1 MCLNRVGRGLTA
13 VVGQMKRRSYDQFTV
28 QSSVGRQTS
37 DMSHTRTAID
47 FWKEFLGMY
56 RSMPELWLVR
66 SKLYRDRRLKVE
78 SYGRLLELLR
88 ASDSN
93 VNIHT
98 LKRKIN
104 NFRTSYRRELRKVLD
119 SNNTYTP
126 SLWYFKELDFLYELE
141 TGELKLA
148 AEQDHDLKV
157 RQQEANTSVAI
168 EAHLSESEDSLASM
182 QQRENGDITEDN
194 DNDQV
199 HRLDAEEVDM
209 IAETFQ
215 NEEDVLRLNAVVD
228 GDVEPETEPDHD
240 PEAENM
246 GPEVEHHVEDYRD
259 NSLVDSVK
267 NSGYLASPSHLRLNA
282 ESLAFDKSVGR
293 IRIRRRRS
301 SNDTEYGETVKKR
314 RNEETPNRDRD
325 REIKKEWDLDRV
337 HESDSEH
344 ECELIGKRMA
354 THFRHMR
361 PDQRLYA
368 ERIIS
373 EVLVYG
379 RMNRLSFEAKF
390 ILGEK

>member
-199 HRLDAEEVDM
+199 HRLDAEVSGLWEYV
-209 IAETFQ
+209 IK
-215 NEEDVLRLNAVVD
+215 RL
-228 GDVEPETEPDHD
+228 
-240 PEAENM
+240 
-246 GPEVEHHVEDYRD
+246 
-259 NSLVDSVK
+259 
-267 NSGYLASPSHLRLNA
+267 
-282 ESLAFDKSVGR
+282 
-293 IRIRRRRS
+293 
-301 SNDTEYGETVKKR
+301 
-314 RNEETPNRDRD
+314 
-325 REIKKEWDLDRV
+325 
-337 HESDSEH
+337 
-344 ECELIGKRMA
+344 
-354 THFRHMR
+354 
-361 PDQRLYA
+361 
-368 ERIIS
+368 
-373 EVLVYG
+373 
-379 RMNRLSFEAKF
+379 
-390 ILGEK
+390 